1 MNDTHKLI
9 SFAMHGRSQAH
20 DIKGEGCVEYGQQL
34 EIEKDLEKLQEKLS
48 RRIQRLMNSRN
59 T

>member
-34 EIEKDLEKLQEKLS
+34 EIEKDLEKL
-48 RRIQRLMNSRN
+48 
-59 T
+59 